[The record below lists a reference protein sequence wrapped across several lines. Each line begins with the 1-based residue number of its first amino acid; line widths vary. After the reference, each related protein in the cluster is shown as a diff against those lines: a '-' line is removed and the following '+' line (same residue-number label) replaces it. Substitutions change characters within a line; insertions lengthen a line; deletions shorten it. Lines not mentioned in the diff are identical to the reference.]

1 MQLSR
6 AQQVLV
12 GVVVVVCVVAGVVS
26 ATRALKG
33 PEPMSLSQIEEPP
46 LPGNVKDAWAEVETR
61 RMGDLLSG
69 MDQQTVEKR
78 HAGRLAEFE
87 TISAREQGAGGGG

>member
-6 AQQVLV
+6 TQQVLV
-12 GVVVVVCVVAGVVS
+12 GVVVVVCVVAGAMS

-33 PEPMSLSQIEEPP
+33 PKPVPLSQIEEPP

-69 MDQQTVEKR
+69 MEQQTVETR
-78 HAGRLAEFE
+78 HAKRLAELE
-87 TISAREQGAGGGG
+87 TIRAKEQGSGGGG